1 MITLEELLKLKLT
14 RPLALGLFTYLLLL
28 VATVYYVFP
37 YLSLRDRINKKEF
50 TILVLGDLGHSPRMC
65 YHAQS
70 LAKSGVLVNLC
81 GYIESELSE
90 EILENEMIDIFPI
103 DVIKNAR
110 KLPFVIF
117 AMYKIVM
124 QLTQLFVLLLEL
136 QGSKY
141 YMLQNPPSMPLLLVL
156 IVFIKIC
163 SPRSKLVIDWHNL
176 NYTILNLKFNN
187 LNHPLVKVLRLYEK
201 FLSRFA
207 TVNITVTNQMK
218 EFLVEEFLLKP
229 KSIYPFHDRPG
240 PQFRPLSVL
249 GKTRSE
255 ILKHE
260 IFAGVENID
269 TYKIIVSATSFTP
282 DEDFEILL
290 NALKKYD
297 ENGAEKTPVFVV
309 ITGKGP
315 LQKQFLDTVD
325 NLKFLKKVI
334 IRNSWLSTEDYPLVL
349 ASADLA
355 VSLHTSLSGIDLPM
369 KIVDFFGVG
378 VPVITLRFPA
388 IGELV
393 KDGVNGLVL
402 SGVKSE
408 EIEMYECMSTTLG
421 DENLLAKLKKGAMS
435 ESEQRWDENW
445 SRKLAPVLCT

>member
-14 RPLALGLFTYLLLL
+14 RPLAFGLFAYLLLL

-37 YLSLRDRINKKEF
+37 YLSLRNRVKKKEF

-70 LAKSGVLVNLC
+70 LGKSGVLVNLC

-90 EILENEMIDIFPI
+90 LILENEMIDVFPI
-103 DVIKNAR
+103 PVIKNTQ
-110 KLPFVIF
+110 KLPFVAF
-117 AMYKIVM
+117 AAYKIVM
-124 QLTQLFVLLLEL
+124 QLLQLFSLLLEL

-141 YMLQNPPSMPLLLVL
+141 YMIQNPPSMPLLLVL

-187 LNHPLVKVLRLYEK
+187 LKHPLVNVLRLYEK
-201 FLSRFA
+201 YLSRFA
-207 TVNITVTNQMK
+207 SVNITVTNQMK
-218 EFLVEEFLLKP
+218 EFLINEFLLKP

-240 PQFRPLSVL
+240 PQFSPLSVV
-249 GKTRSE
+249 GKTRAE
-255 ILKHE
+255 ITKHE
-260 IFAGVENID
+260 IFEGVECIES
-269 TYKIIVSATSFTP
+269 YKIIVSATSFTP
-282 DEDFEILL
+282 DEDFGILL
-290 NALKKYD
+290 KALKKYD
-297 ENGAEKTPVFVV
+297 ENDTEKTPVFVI

-315 LQKQFLDTVD
+315 LQNEFLETVER
-325 NLKFLKKVI
+325 LKFLKKVI
-334 IRNSWLSTEDYPLVL
+334 IRNAWLSTEDYPLVL
-349 ASADLA
+349 ACADLA

-393 KDGVNGLVL
+393 KDTVNGLVL
-402 SGVKSE
+402 PGVKSE
-408 EIEMYECMSTTLG
+408 DIEMYESISKALG
-421 DENLLAKLKKGAMS
+421 DEDLLEKLKKGAMA

-445 SRKLAPVLCT
+445 ARKLSPVLCN

>member
-14 RPLALGLFTYLLLL
+14 RPLALGLFAYLILL

-37 YLSLRDRINKKEF
+37 YLSLRTRVKKKEF
-50 TILVLGDLGHSPRMC
+50 TIVVLGDLGHSPRMC

-70 LAKSGVLVNLC
+70 LARSGVLVNLC

-90 EILENEMIDIFPI
+90 QILENEMIDIFPI
-103 DVIKNAR
+103 AVIKNTR
-110 KLPFVIF
+110 KLPFVVF
-117 AMYKIVM
+117 AAYKIVM
-124 QLTQLFVLLLEL
+124 QLTQLFALLLEL

-141 YMLQNPPSMPLLLVL
+141 YMLQNPPSMPLLIVL
-156 IVFIKIC
+156 IAFIKIC
-163 SPRSKLVIDWHNL
+163 SPSSKLVIDWHNL

-187 LNHPLVKVLRLYEK
+187 LNHPLVKVLKMYEK
-201 FLSRFA
+201 YLSRFA
-207 TVNITVTNQMK
+207 AVNITVTNQMK
-218 EFLVEEFLLKP
+218 EFLINEFLLRP
-229 KSIYPFHDRPG
+229 KSIVPFHDRPG

-249 GKTRSE
+249 GKTRTE
-255 ILKHE
+255 ITKHE
-260 IFAGVENID
+260 LFSGVENIES
-269 TYKIIVSATSFTP
+269 YKIIVSATSFTP
-282 DEDFEILL
+282 DEDFGILL
-290 NALKKYD
+290 KALKKYD
-297 ENGAEKTPVFVV
+297 ENVAEKTPVFVV

-315 LQKQFLDTVD
+315 LQKEFLDTVES
-325 NLKFLKKVI
+325 LRFLEKVI
-334 IRNSWLSTEDYPLVL
+334 IRNAWLSTEDYPLIL

-402 SGVKSE
+402 PGVKSE
-408 EIEMYECMSTTLG
+408 EIEMYECMSKALC
-421 DENLLAKLKKGAMS
+421 DEKLLANLKMGAMN

-445 SRKLAPVLCT
+445 AKKLSPVLCS